1 MIRLVLAVVVGTLVA
16 ATLFLTPPRSLE
28 LGSPLGIDDSVRGAF
43 HVHTRLSDG
52 GGAVEDVAAA
62 ASRAG
67 LRFVILTDHGDG
79 VRMPESPVYRDG
91 VLCIEG
97 VEVSTDDGHLVG
109 LGMGQS
115 PYPLGGEGRDAVAD
129 VVRLGGFAI
138 AAHPTAPGRGVRWR
152 DWTAPFGGIE
162 WLSVNNEWRNESY
175 GTLVRTLLTYPVRPS
190 ETLGGLLDRSE
201 STMAR
206 WDALTA
212 RRRVVG
218 LAGADAHAFLGL
230 PATDD
235 PPRRRSIGLPLPSY
249 ETVFNTASIT
259 VSGVVLTGS
268 AEEDARAVIEALRRG
283 HVHSTIDAMVR
294 GGGLIFTASS
304 GRYTASAGDALAL
317 DGEIHLKAAVAGAP
331 PGTRVVLFR
340 DGKRIATREETSFIE
355 MLPPEPAVYRVE
367 VELPEELGHRVVPW
381 LVSNPIY
388 VGKDEPKPRRS
399 PPVASTSRLGRDTS
413 AWMVEHSSES
423 EGAIDIGPAPDGE
436 PQGTLRFALSGPISS
451 SQFAAMAVP
460 TTTGLAERDRLS
472 FRALASRPMRVSVQ
486 LRVPGDG
493 TDDGTDGMRWRRS
506 VYLDSTARDVSLFF
520 NDFRP
525 VNLDDPAH
533 PPLDLVRSILFMAD
547 TVNARTGTNG
557 RIVISGLTAQGAAP
571 GGASTQVRTV
581 RTR

>member
-1 MIRLVLAVVVGTLVA
+1 MIRLVLAVVVGTIVA
-16 ATLFLTPPRSLE
+16 AALLLMPPRSLE
-28 LGSPLGIDDSVRGAF
+28 DGTSLSIDDSVRGAF

-52 GGAVEDVAAA
+52 GGTVEDVAAA

-67 LRFVILTDHGDG
+67 LRFVIVTDHGDG
-79 VRMPESPVYRDG
+79 VRMTEAPVYRDG

-97 VEVSTDDGHLVG
+97 VEVSTDDGHLIG

-115 PYPLGGEGRDAVAD
+115 PYPLGGEGRDAVVD

-152 DWTAPFGGIE
+152 EWTAPFGGIE

-201 STMAR
+201 SAMAR
-206 WDALTA
+206 WDSLTS
-212 RRRVVG
+212 RRRVIG

-235 PPRRRSIGLPLPSY
+235 PPRRRSIGLPVPSY
-249 ETVFNTASIT
+249 ETVFNTVSIT

-268 AEEDARAVIEALRRG
+268 AEEDARAVLDALRSG
-283 HVHSTIDAMVR
+283 HVHSTIDAMAR
-294 GGGLIFTASS
+294 GGGLVFTASS
-304 GRYTASAGDALAL
+304 GRYTASAGDALTL
-317 DGEIHLKAAVAGAP
+317 DGEIQLKADVAGAP
-331 PGTRVVLFR
+331 PGTRVVLLR
-340 DGKRIATREETSFIE
+340 DGKRIITREETSFIE
-355 MLPPEPAVYRVE
+355 MRPPESAVYRVE
-367 VELPEELGHRVVPW
+367 VELPDALGHRAVPW

-388 VGKDEPKPRRS
+388 VGKDAPSPSRS
-399 PPVASTSRLGRDTS
+399 PPAASTSRLDRDLS
-413 AWMVEHSSES
+413 SWLVEHSSES
-423 EGAIDIGPAPDGE
+423 EGAIDIGFAAGGE
-436 PQGTLRFALSGPISS
+436 PQGTLRFALSGPLSS
-451 SQFAAMAVP
+451 TQFAAMAVP

-472 FRALASRPMRVSVQ
+472 FRGLASRPMRVSVQ

-493 TDDGTDGMRWRRS
+493 TDDGNDGMRWRRS

-520 NDFRP
+520 DDFRP
-525 VNLDDPAH
+525 VNLEDPAH
-533 PPLDLVRSILFMAD
+533 PPLELVRSILFIAD

-557 RIVISGLTAQGAAP
+557 QIVISGLTAQAATP
-571 GGASTQVRTV
+571 GGAATQVRTV

>member
-16 ATLFLTPPRSLE
+16 VALSLTPPRSLE
-28 LGSPLGIDDSVRGAF
+28 LGTSVESEDSVRGAF

-52 GGAVEDVAAA
+52 GGTVEDVAAA

-67 LRFVILTDHGDG
+67 LRFVVLTDHGDG
-79 VRMPESPVYRDG
+79 VRMPEPPLYRDG

-97 VEVSTDDGHLVG
+97 VEVSTDDGHLIG
-109 LGMGQS
+109 LWMGQS
-115 PYPLGGEGRDAVAD
+115 PYPLGGEGRDAVDD
-129 VVRLGGFAI
+129 VARLGGFSI
-138 AAHPTAPGRGVRWR
+138 AAHPTASGRGVRWR
-152 DWTAPFGGIE
+152 EWTAPFGGIE

-175 GTLVRTLLTYPVRPS
+175 GRLARTLLTYPARPS

-201 STMAR
+201 SAMAR
-206 WDALTA
+206 WDALSA

-230 PATDD
+230 PAADD

-249 ETVFNTASIT
+249 ETVFKTVSIT

-268 AEEDARAVIEALRRG
+268 AEEDALAVLAALRGG
-283 HVHSTIDAMVR
+283 HVYSTIDAMAR
-294 GGGLIFTASS
+294 GGGLTLTASS
-304 GRYTASAGDALAL
+304 GRHTASAGDALAL
-317 DGEIHLKAAVAGAP
+317 DGEIQLKADVAGAP

-340 DGKRIATREETSFIE
+340 DGKRIVTREEPSLIE

-367 VELPEELGHRVVPW
+367 VELPEALGYRSVPW

-388 VGKDEPKPRRS
+388 VGKDASLLRRS
-399 PPVASTSRLGRDTS
+399 PPATSTSRLDRDTS
-413 AWMVEHSSES
+413 AWIVEHSPGS
-423 EGAIDIGPAPDGE
+423 EGVIDIGSAPDGR
-436 PQGTLRFALSGPISS
+436 PQGTLRFALSGPLSS
-451 SQFAAMAVP
+451 SQFSAMAVP
-460 TTTGLAERDRLS
+460 TAMGLAERDRLS
-472 FRALASRPMRVSVQ
+472 FRALASRPMRVSVE
-486 LRVPGDG
+486 LRVPGDS
-493 TDDGTDGMRWRRS
+493 TDGGTDGMRWRRS
-506 VYLDSTARDVSLFF
+506 VYLDSTARDVSIVF

-557 RIVISGLTAQGAAP
+557 RIIISGLTAQGM
-571 GGASTQVRTV
+571 ASGP
-581 RTR
+581 TRK